1 MKKPLIKWWSWIRF
15 LDRIHYY
22 NREEINVHKDHTAA
36 MRSLAD
42 PEAMKLFKY
51 KQAHTT
57 LDWRG
62 VHPDIKKFWDRFHK
76 AMIKRNIPI
85 RAFELKRSHE
95 RQTQLYRDGRSK
107 AIAGMSAHNYGM
119 AIDIIHSKL
128 AWNCSKKQFDCIIA
142 IGKECARKCNIKIT
156 NGGDWDFYD
165 PCHWELTN
173 WKEIAQ
179 PKIKIL
185 TEREKEIKRRIK
197 INMKKTNR

>member
-1 MKKPLIKWWSWIRF
+1 MQKPQSKWWRWIRF

-22 NREEINVHKDHTAA
+22 NRDEINVHKDHTAA

-42 PEAMKLFKY
+42 PQAMEMFKY

-57 LDWRG
+57 LDWEG

-76 AMIKRNIPI
+76 AMIKRNIPV
-85 RAFELKRSHE
+85 RVFELRRSHKRQTELYNKKRS
-95 RQTQLYRDGRSK
+95 QAK
-107 AIAGMSAHNYGM
+107 AGESAHNYGM
-119 AIDIIHSKL
+119 AIDIIHAKF

-156 NGGDWDFYD
+156 SGGDWDFYD

-173 WKEIAQ
+173 WKEQLQ

-185 TEREKEIKRRIK
+185 TKREKERQKRLDILFAK
-197 INMKKTNR
+197 HKL